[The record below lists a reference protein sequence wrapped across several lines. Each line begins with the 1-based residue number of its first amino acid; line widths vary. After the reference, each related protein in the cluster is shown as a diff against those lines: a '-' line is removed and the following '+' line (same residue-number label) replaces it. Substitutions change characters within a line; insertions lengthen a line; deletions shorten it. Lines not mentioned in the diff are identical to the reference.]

1 MSVVVASEVVAQD
14 HPLSD
19 EQADHANP
27 EPFATP
33 LRAATAAAS
42 GTAASAAAQWFIGK
56 AASSSGKS
64 GARGGGGNGAKN
76 KAPWPSWLRS
86 DPRLPPP

>member
-1 MSVVVASEVVAQD
+1 VSVVVASEVVAQD

-19 EQADHANP
+19 ERADQANP
-27 EPFATP
+27 EPVATP
-33 LRAATAAAS
+33 PRAATAS
-42 GTAASAAAQWFIGK
+42 GTAASDAAQWVIGK

-76 KAPWPSWLRS
+76 KAPRPSWLRP